1 MTSDYIKEM
10 HIDILHL
17 NKNYFR
23 QQEENS
29 TVDITNIANLNNPKS
44 KKNISQRHEIMK
56 KILEN
61 DIFDDSIDENTQKKV
76 IITKDKQRMDA
87 YGQPIN
93 KKKKQRVTFIDMIDH
108 QKPLIS
114 VTPIESYKEY
124 NYLSNYHVNEDLFKE
139 KNKCTC
145 SCNII

>member
-1 MTSDYIKEM
+1 
-10 HIDILHL
+10 
-17 NKNYFR
+17 
-23 QQEENS
+23 
-29 TVDITNIANLNNPKS
+29 
-44 KKNISQRHEIMK
+44 MK

-61 DIFDDSIDENTQKKV
+61 DIFDDSIDENIQKKV

-124 NYLSNYHVNEDLFKE
+124 NLLTNYRVNEDLFKE
-139 KNKCTC
+139 NSTC
-145 SCNII
+145 SCSCYII